1 MLRQFLFATVLL
13 VALAACAPTPAPIA
27 TSAPT
32 LAPTAFA
39 MSTLAPTAT
48 PTLTSTPLPTL
59 TSTITPTPAPDASAA
74 LALARTQIKNFNDKD
89 FSVSATWLADKRA
102 LVVIQSKT
110 TPDAWVLLP
119 GAKEF
124 AILILSDAGWSY
136 RNVGWDEQN
145 KTFTAENARGEKVYY
160 ALWLPKFSI
169 DQLWTKNPL
178 APPPEKVLNAKTD
191 AEMMQA
197 AVESLNP
204 GPEFVVIYAN
214 TKKPDGKVFFKD
226 ALLLAIKRHEKTD
239 LKLPDFPL
247 PADTPLEFANAPD
260 VAIDLGGLSMKK
272 VFAAYIGEVGA
283 LGPESDQM
291 ARAQYDPTTHRY
303 RLLVNVAVLK
313 PAYMGSID
321 NSIISGV
328 DPSAARIILAFAYR
342 ASCEAIAKEM
352 INQDPGLE
360 RRLVSTLAFCNVFY
374 HDRMAGSVNNVD
386 MSAGQSTPGEPK
398 LALKLWREGNWNL
411 IAQRIIYS
419 FTENVNQRLLEWK
432 TATAPRLD
440 R

>member
-1 MLRQFLFATVLL
+1 
-13 VALAACAPTPAPIA
+13 
-27 TSAPT
+27 
-32 LAPTAFA
+32 

-74 LALARTQIKNFNDKD
+74 LALARTQIKIFNDKD
-89 FSVSATWLADKRA
+89 FSVTATWLADKRA

-119 GAKEF
+119 GAKEY
-124 AILILSDAGWSY
+124 AILILSDAGGSY

-145 KTFTAENARGEKVYY
+145 KMFTAENARGEKVYY
-160 ALWLPKFSI
+160 APWLPKFDI

-204 GPEFVVIYAN
+204 GPEFIVMHHPVF
-214 TKKPDGKVFFKD
+214 KKPLEKITFKY
-226 ALLLAIKRHEKTD
+226 ALLLAIDRHKTTD
-239 LKLPDFPL
+239 LKLPDFASL
-247 PADTPLEFANAPD
+247 PPELANAPE
-260 VAIDLGGLSMKK
+260 VAIDLVGLSMKK

-303 RLLVNVAVLK
+303 RLLVNPAVLK
-313 PAYMGSID
+313 PEYTYGID
-321 NSIISGV
+321 NPNVIGANPGFAESV
-328 DPSAARIILAFAYR
+328 MALAYR
-342 ASCEAIAKEM
+342 ASCETLVKET
-352 INQDPGLE
+352 INQDPSLE
-360 RRLVSTLAFCNVFY
+360 KKLVPTLALCNVQY
-374 HDRMAGSVNNVD
+374 SIQMAGNGNQVD
-386 MSAGQSTPGEPK
+386 IFEGAVTQGGK
-398 LALKLWREGNWNL
+398 NLALKLWKDGNYWL
-411 IAQRIIYS
+411 VAQRVMYMYW
-419 FTENVNQRLLEWK
+419 EKVNQKLVDWK
-432 TATAPRLD
+432 TATAPTTAR
-440 R
+440 

>member
-124 AILILSDAGWSY
+124 AILILSDAGGSY

-145 KTFTAENARGEKVYY
+145 KMFTAENARGKKAYY
-160 ALWLPKFSI
+160 ADWLSRFGI
-169 DQLWTKNPL
+169 DQRWTHDPL
-178 APPPEKVLNAKTD
+178 APPPEKVMNAKTD
-191 AEMMQA
+191 AEMMQT
-197 AVESLNP
+197 AVESLNA
-204 GPEFVVIYAN
+204 GPEFKVWHN
-214 TKKPDGKVFFKD
+214 SLLKKP
-226 ALLLAIKRHEKTD
+226 
-239 LKLPDFPL
+239 
-247 PADTPLEFANAPD
+247 
-260 VAIDLGGLSMKK
+260 
-272 VFAAYIGEVGA
+272 
-283 LGPESDQM
+283 PES
-291 ARAQYDPTTHRY
+291 
-303 RLLVNVAVLK
+303 
-313 PAYMGSID
+313 S
-321 NSIISGV
+321 
-328 DPSAARIILAFAYR
+328 
-342 ASCEAIAKEM
+342 
-352 INQDPGLE
+352 
-360 RRLVSTLAFCNVFY
+360 
-374 HDRMAGSVNNVD
+374 
-386 MSAGQSTPGEPK
+386 
-398 LALKLWREGNWNL
+398 
-411 IAQRIIYS
+411 
-419 FTENVNQRLLEWK
+419 
-432 TATAPRLD
+432 
-440 R
+440 

>member
-1 MLRQFLFATVLL
+1 M
-13 VALAACAPTPAPIA
+13 
-27 TSAPT
+27 
-32 LAPTAFA
+32 
-39 MSTLAPTAT
+39 
-48 PTLTSTPLPTL
+48 
-59 TSTITPTPAPDASAA
+59 
-74 LALARTQIKNFNDKD
+74 
-89 FSVSATWLADKRA
+89 SATWLADKRA

-124 AILILSDAGWSY
+124 AILILSDAGGSY

-239 LKLPDFPL
+239 LK
-247 PADTPLEFANAPD
+247 
-260 VAIDLGGLSMKK
+260 
-272 VFAAYIGEVGA
+272 
-283 LGPESDQM
+283 
-291 ARAQYDPTTHRY
+291 
-303 RLLVNVAVLK
+303 
-313 PAYMGSID
+313 
-321 NSIISGV
+321 
-328 DPSAARIILAFAYR
+328 
-342 ASCEAIAKEM
+342 
-352 INQDPGLE
+352 
-360 RRLVSTLAFCNVFY
+360 
-374 HDRMAGSVNNVD
+374 
-386 MSAGQSTPGEPK
+386 
-398 LALKLWREGNWNL
+398 
-411 IAQRIIYS
+411 
-419 FTENVNQRLLEWK
+419 
-432 TATAPRLD
+432 
-440 R
+440 